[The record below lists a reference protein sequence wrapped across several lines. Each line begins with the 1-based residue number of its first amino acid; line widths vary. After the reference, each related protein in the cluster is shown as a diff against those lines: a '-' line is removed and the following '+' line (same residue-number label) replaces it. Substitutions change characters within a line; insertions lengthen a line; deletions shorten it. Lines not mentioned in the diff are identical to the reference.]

1 MQPNCSKLNK
11 ICVESQK
18 AWKLNSMIESK
29 VKWTDDWLQHT
40 SSPLANLG
48 QPTKYPAFS
57 RSLEIWSKNQP
68 VWCLQAKSSKQ
79 LDPWL
84 SLNRHSAGEY
94 HLGLHWDPCFRGA
107 PPAKKNA
114 CALVIVWQQS
124 QKENPPKWASQSTSA
139 TLLSGSWAH
148 LPMKTAPSEANLV
161 SALAPKAFGRK
172 TLVRFPKVP
181 HCTGKDL
188 ESLHLVQPDQAACY
202 DVFKTWSQTQN
213 FGMPSFKRYSHC
225 RTSIGSKRFRVGYS
239 CTVQNQVYTT
249 GTVVVPLGPAMYLS
263 KFTQYFL
270 EWLWITIRSE
280 TNPKKQ

>member
-1 MQPNCSKLNK
+1 MDRWLVATHILTSCQPRPTNEVPCILKVTWNLIKKSACLMSTGQVLKAIGSMTVAESPQCWWVPSWAPLGPLLPRSSTCQKKCMCSCDRLTT
-11 ICVESQK
+11 I
-18 AWKLNSMIESK
+18 SK
-29 VKWTDDWLQHT
+29 RK
-40 SSPLANLG
+40 
-48 QPTKYPAFS
+48 
-57 RSLEIWSKNQP
+57 
-68 VWCLQAKSSKQ
+68 
-79 LDPWL
+79 
-84 SLNRHSAGEY
+84 
-94 HLGLHWDPCFRGA
+94 
-107 PPAKKNA
+107 PPN
-114 CALVIVWQQS
+114 
-124 QKENPPKWASQSTSA
+124 WASQSTSA

-213 FGMPSFKRYSHC
+213 FGMPSFNRYSHC

-263 KFTQYFL
+263 KFIQYFL